1 MAEIAVVRRY
11 AHALFQ
17 TANRDSAV
25 DQVENDLK
33 AVDEVLRQVPRLAR
47 VLKAPTISGSQKRA
61 LLEQVFAQR
70 VSPLSL
76 RFLGLLVDRRRE
88 SVLTDV
94 YEEYRR
100 LANEHRRILPVQV
113 TAAVPMTDAE
123 RDALAAALSRKT
135 GKKVVL
141 QVSIDPS
148 LMGGLMVRMGDT
160 IIDGSVK
167 TRLAQLRSWL
177 TTGGAG
183 KL

>member
-11 AHALFQ
+11 AHALFE
-17 TANRDSAV
+17 TANRASAI
-25 DQVENDLK
+25 DLVESDLK
-33 AVDEVLRQVPRLAR
+33 TVDEALRQVPRLQRA
-47 VLKAPTISGSQKRA
+47 LKAPTISSGKKRE
-61 LLEQVFAQR
+61 LLEQAFGQR

-88 SVLTDV
+88 TVLNDI
-94 YEEYRR
+94 YEEFRR

-113 TAAVPMTDAE
+113 TTAVPMTDAE
-123 RDALAAALSRKT
+123 REALAAALSQKT

-148 LMGGLMVRMGDT
+148 LMGGLIVRMGDT

-167 TRLAQLRSWL
+167 TRLSQLRDWL
-177 TTGGAG
+177 TTGRAG
-183 KL
+183 